1 MPHSFP
7 LPPLQAAQVATEASA
22 LLELLDVLWGRGQE
36 AVPAPVPPS
45 QLRALTV
52 IDEREHVNLRDLG
65 EALGSTPPSVSRLC
79 DRLEAAGL
87 VQRSRATANRR
98 EVEVRLSRSGRS
110 VLASVRAARSRELET
125 VLTCLSREQRRALF
139 DGLAAFRD
147 AAAAHTRPEHPD
159 RRERS
164 SGGASVSDIA

>member
-7 LPPLQAAQVATEASA
+7 LPPPDPGQVAAEASA
-22 LLELLDVLWGRGQE
+22 LLEMLDVLWGRGQE
-36 AVPAPVPPS
+36 AVPSPVPPS

-52 IDEREHVNLRDLG
+52 IDEREAVNLRDLG

-110 VLASVRAARSRELET
+110 VLASVRAARARELEI
-125 VLTCLSREQRRALF
+125 VLARLSREERGALF
-139 DGLAAFRD
+139 EGLAAFRL
-147 AAAAHTRPEHPD
+147 AAGTDTGPGRPGHV
-159 RRERS
+159 RA
-164 SGGASVSDIA
+164 GADVSDIA